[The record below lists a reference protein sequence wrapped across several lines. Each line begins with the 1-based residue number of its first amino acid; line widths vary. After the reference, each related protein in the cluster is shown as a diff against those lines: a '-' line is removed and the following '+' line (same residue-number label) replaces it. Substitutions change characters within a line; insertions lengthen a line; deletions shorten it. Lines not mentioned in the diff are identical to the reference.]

1 MNTKIKN
8 YIAAIV
14 ILFFTSSLLA
24 QHQHQNSKYHKD
36 AVPASMQDPDIAKE
50 ILIKNVK
57 IFNGTDGTLITGK
70 DVVILGNKID
80 KIIPTGGNEKG
91 YHEVIDGNGGFLTPG
106 LIDCHWHT
114 LLGVSEEEFFGGA
127 QESYVNIFA
136 GKEAGETLLRG
147 VTTVRDAAGDTYG
160 LRESI
165 DKGVIPGPRMYVSG
179 LGMSQLSGHGDF
191 RNVGMKPMEWGGSPQ
206 SAPGSDGFAWLVTG
220 EVQMMAAVRQNLFL
234 GASQIKICVAG
245 GVSSF
250 TDPLYVVEFTDKEIQ
265 AAVAAASDYGTYV
278 MAHSHAPAGV
288 IRAVKNGVKSIEH
301 GSMLNEEAA
310 KLMAENDVVY
320 IPSVQVLAQ
329 LKPLY
334 TDPIRKA
341 KLQEAIDG
349 TGAAILAAK
358 KYGLTIGYGT
368 DLLFSPEGRKDQ
380 LKDLGLRK
388 QWFTSAEIMIQA
400 TGNGSKIVGLS
411 GERNPYGKIGVI
423 EEKAM
428 ADILIYSKN
437 PLKDVSIVEDHENN
451 LKLIIKDGKVYKNT
465 L

>member
-1 MNTKIKN
+1 MKTPLTS
-8 YIAAIV
+8 YFVAI
-14 ILFFTSSLLA
+14 LLIVFSNVLIG
-24 QHQHQNSKYHKD
+24 QNKTSKYHKD
-36 AVPASMQDPDIAKE
+36 AIPASQQDPNLAKE
-50 ILIKNVK
+50 TLIKNVN
-57 IFNGTDGTLITGK
+57 IFNGTSGKLITGK
-70 DVVILGNKID
+70 DVVVLDNKIA
-80 KIIPTGGNEKG
+80 KIINADGSEKG
-91 YHEVIDGNGGFLTPG
+91 YEEVIDGRGGYLTPG

-114 LLGVSEEEFFGGA
+114 LLGVTEEEFFGAA
-127 QESYVNIFA
+127 QPAYVNIFA

-147 VTTVRDAAGDTYG
+147 VTTIRDAAGDTYG
-160 LRESI
+160 LKESI
-165 DKGVIPGPRMYVSG
+165 DRGVIPGPRIYPSG
-179 LGMSQLSGHGDF
+179 LGMSQISGHGDF
-191 RNVGMKPMEWGGSPQ
+191 RNVGMKPREFGGPAT

-220 EVQMMAAVRQNLFL
+220 KDQITAAVRQNLFL

-250 TDPLYVVEFTDKEIQ
+250 TDPLYVIEFNDEEIQ
-265 AAVAAASDYGTYV
+265 AAVGAATDYGTYV

-301 GSMLNEEAA
+301 GSMLDEEAA
-310 KLMAENDVVY
+310 KLMAENDVVF

-349 TGAAILAAK
+349 TGAAMLAAK
-358 KYGLTIGYGT
+358 KHGLIIGYGT
-368 DLLFSPEGRKDQ
+368 DLLFSAKGRKDQ

-388 QWFTSAEIMIQA
+388 EWFTSPEIMIQA

-411 GERNPYGKIGVI
+411 GKRNPYGKIGVI
-423 EEKAM
+423 EEGAM

-451 LKLIIKDGKVYKNT
+451 LKLIIKDGKIYKNT

>member
-1 MNTKIKN
+1 MKTKITN
-8 YIAAIV
+8 YLIAII
-14 ILFFTSSLLA
+14 ILSFTSSVIA
-24 QHQHQNSKYHKD
+24 QHDHSMYRKD
-36 AVPASMQDPDIAKE
+36 KVPASQQDPDIAKE

-80 KIIPTGGNEKG
+80 KIIPAGGNEKG
-91 YHEVIDGNGGFLTPG
+91 YHEVIDGKGGFLTPG
-106 LIDCHWHT
+106 LIDCHTHA
-114 LLGVSEEEFFGGA
+114 LLGVTEEEFFGGA
-127 QESYVNIFA
+127 QPAYVNIFA
-136 GKEAGETLLRG
+136 GKEAGETLMRG
-147 VTTVRDAAGDTYG
+147 VTTIRDAAGDTYG
-160 LRESI
+160 LKQAI
-165 DKGVIPGPRMYVSG
+165 DKGVIPGPRMYIAG
-179 LGMSQLSGHGDF
+179 LGMSQISGHGDF
-191 RNVGMKPMEWGGSPQ
+191 RNPGMKPMDYGGSPQ

-220 EVQMMAAVRQNLFL
+220 EVQMMAAVRQNLFF

-250 TDPLYVVEFTDKEIQ
+250 TDPLYVIEFTDEEIQ
-265 AAVAAASDYGTYV
+265 AAVAAAADYGTYV
-278 MAHSHAPAGV
+278 MAHSHESAGV

-320 IPSVQVLAQ
+320 VPSVQVLAQ

-341 KLQEAIDG
+341 KLQEAMDG
-349 TGAAILAAK
+349 TSAAMLAAK
-358 KYGLTIGYGT
+358 KYGVTIGFGT
-368 DLLFSPEGRKDQ
+368 DLLFSYEGRKDQ

-388 QWFTSAEIMIQA
+388 QWFTDAEIMIQA
-400 TGNGSKIVGLS
+400 TGNGSKIVGLT
-411 GERNPYGKIGVI
+411 GARNPYGKVGVI

-428 ADILIYSKN
+428 ADILIYNKN
-437 PLKDVSIVEDHENN
+437 PLKDVTAVEDYENN